1 MKIRNIIFALAIA
14 APALVSCNKFLDVDP
29 SKSTQKTLET
39 AEQLDAI
46 LGSYSR
52 FYSEYNHTALAC
64 DDFGISPEIEDGGAS
79 FSPVSELAF
88 ILCDTRCTQ
97 TARLLWDGEYS
108 KIYYA
113 NLVLSNIDDVSG
125 DQAYKDNLKAE
136 AHFLRAY
143 SMFQLALAY
152 TLYYD
157 GTNGDEPGLPLKQT
171 TSFEESVARAN
182 LADTWSFIESDL
194 QAALSG
200 ITVPLVSGGKRRVWR
215 GTTAAVHAFAA
226 RYYLYR
232 GDYANALAQVEAV
245 LEETSTLKD
254 YNDPAQMSYFPRP
267 DEYEINA
274 TTGTKETVEVY
285 YPYTC
290 LQFYGSNGFPELFEW
305 EELLFARTCS
315 YASWWY
321 IPSEGLMD
329 NYAVDLSEE
338 IPTEVKEE
346 LEDGQKYDTRKNDRR
361 FEFYICEDFSL
372 RYCNHDPAF
381 RYPGYCQF
389 YYDNI
394 ISGPTVSEMLLIKA
408 EIQAR
413 QGQFTEAMETLRP
426 LRAARI
432 RTDVDDSRFFN
443 VSSQQEAVTKILQ
456 ERRRELAFTMRW
468 YDIKRLNANED
479 TSDDVTIVK
488 TFYPYNTSTVLS
500 SEAPI
505 EYRIEPGSRK
515 FATPIPDVEITRSE
529 GVIQQNTY

>member
-1 MKIRNIIFALAIA
+1 MKTRNIIYALAVA
-14 APALVSCNKFLDVDP
+14 AVPAVMSCNKFLDADP

-46 LGSYSR
+46 LGTYSR

-64 DDFGISPEIEDGGAS
+64 DDFGISPEMEDGGAS

-88 ILCDTRCTQ
+88 ILCSDRCTQ
-97 TARLLWDGEYS
+97 TGRLLWDGEYS

-113 NLVLSNIDDVSG
+113 NLVLANIDDVSG

-157 GTNGDEPGLPLKQT
+157 GTNGDELGLTLKQT

-182 LADTWSFIESDL
+182 LADTWAFIDSDL
-194 QAALSG
+194 QAALEG
-200 ITVPLVSGGKRRVWR
+200 ITAPLVSDGKRRVS
-215 GTTAAVHAFAA
+215 FAA

-232 GDYANALAQVEAV
+232 GDYTNALAQVEAV
-245 LEETSTLKD
+245 LSETTDLKD
-254 YNDPAQMSYFPRP
+254 YNTSMSFFDTP
-267 DEYEINA
+267 DEYTINGS
-274 TTGTKETVEVY
+274 TGSPETVFVD

-290 LQFYGSNGFPELFEW
+290 LQFYGSNGYPELFEW

-321 IPSEGLMD
+321 IPSEGLLD
-329 NYAVDLSEE
+329 TYAIDLS
-338 IPTEVKEE
+338 TETPASVSEG
-346 LEDGQKYDTRKNDRR
+346 LEDGETYDTRKNDLRYEY
-361 FEFYICEDFSL
+361 FICEDFSL
-372 RYCNHDPAF
+372 RYCSKDPAY

-413 QGQFTEAMETLRP
+413 QG
-426 LRAARI
+426 
-432 RTDVDDSRFFN
+432 V
-443 VSSQQEAVTKILQ
+443 
-456 ERRRELAFTMRW
+456 MRW
-468 YDIKRLNANED
+468 YDIKRLNAND
-479 TSDDVTIVK
+479 DLSDDITISK

-500 SEAPI
+500 SEEPV

-529 GVIQQNTY
+529 GAIQQNTY

>member
-1 MKIRNIIFALAIA
+1 MKTRNIIYALAVA
-14 APALVSCNKFLDVDP
+14 VLPAMVSCNKFLDADP
-29 SKSTQKTLET
+29 SKSTQKTIET

-46 LGSYSR
+46 LGTYSR

-64 DDFGISPEIEDGGAS
+64 DDFGISPEMEDGGAS
-79 FSPVSELAF
+79 FSPVSELDF
-88 ILCDTRCTQ
+88 ILCSDRCTQ

-113 NLVLSNIDDVSG
+113 NLVLANIDDVTG

-171 TSFEESVARAN
+171 TSFEESVARAD
-182 LADTWSFIESDL
+182 LADTWAFIESDL
-194 QAALSG
+194 QAALEG
-200 ITVPLVSGGKRRVWR
+200 ITAPLVSDGKRRVWR

-232 GDYANALAQVEAV
+232 GDYTNALAQVEAV
-245 LEETSTLKD
+245 LSETSTLKD
-254 YNDPAQMSYFPRP
+254 YNTSMSYFEDP
-267 DEYEINA
+267 DDYTINESS
-274 TTGTKETVEVY
+274 GSPEKVFVY

-321 IPSEGLMD
+321 IPSKGLLD
-329 NYAVDLSEE
+329 TYEVDLPEE
-338 IPTEVKEE
+338 TPAAVSEE
-346 LEDGQKYDTRKNDRR
+346 LEDGEEYDWRKNDRR
-361 FEFYICEDFSL
+361 YEYFICEDFSL
-372 RYCNHDPAF
+372 RYCSKDPAF

-413 QGQFTEAMETLRP
+413 QGDFSEAMETLRP

-432 RTDVDDSRFFN
+432 RSDVDDSRFFT
-443 VSSQQEAVTKILQ
+443 VASQQEALTKILQ
-456 ERRRELAFTMRW
+456 ERRRELAFVMRW
-468 YDIKRLNANED
+468 YDIKRLNAND
-479 TSDDVTIVK
+479 DLSDDITISK

-500 SEAPI
+500 SEEPV

-515 FATPIPDVEITRSE
+515 FATPIPEVEITRSE